1 MIFKKHFKIK
11 PVPKVRFNLYEK
23 EANSRKKVN
32 IKGAFSLWDTD
43 ALPMKKLKNG
53 AFTATVDFDQ
63 REKYQPRYLLDNI
76 D

>member
-1 MIFKKHFKIK
+1 MIIKKHLKIK
-11 PVPKVRFNLYEK
+11 PVPKVRLNLYEK

-32 IKGAFSLWDTD
+32 IKGEFSVWDIDT
-43 ALPMKKLKNG
+43 LPVKKLKKG

-63 REKYQPRYLLDNI
+63 REKHQSRFLLDNI